1 MAGNTFGKIFRITT
15 WGESHG
21 KALGV
26 VVDGVPA
33 GLPVSE
39 RIFRPFWTAG
49 SRRKPLLHA
58 KKGSGRGSD
67 PFRRIE
73 GKTTGTPISLLI
85 PNTSSA
91 PPITVR
97 SLPITDRAM
106 PITPLTRNMAS
117 GLPGRRTLFRP
128 GDRRKGRGR
137 GRRVPV
143 FRPARHPGLRL
154 YEKHR
159 ARLLRALLRRRDP
172 Q

>member
-39 RIFRPFWTAG
+39 ADIQAFLD
-49 SRRKPLLHA
+49 RRKPG
-58 KKGSGRGSD
+58 GSRFSTPRKEADAVQILSGV
-67 PFRRIE
+67 FE

-143 FRPARHPGLRL
+143 F
-154 YEKHR
+154 
-159 ARLLRALLRRRDP
+159 
-172 Q
+172 